1 MSSFTKNFA
10 NAVRMSEDPDQGVLR
25 TRGENG
31 HPSLTVKGQGY
42 TPLAYFE
49 KLVRDLEEARQVEF
63 INAICREAEF
73 EGAPTK
79 VVELFLTMF
88 QTRDC
93 RGGKGDKLPFYRMM
107 KLVYAKYP
115 ATVLSLAECIPFY
128 GYWKDPLL
136 LIREIH
142 DCPVTGI
149 DYSPLIAKLYSLI
162 ATQLMED
169 NVKLQ
174 EGSKDL
180 SFVGK
185 YAPREGHEFDT
196 KLNSVSELCKLM
208 YPEFVGDHLRGKS
221 KKMISSSWNKAKSQY
236 RKLVARLTA
245 ALQVPEVLMCA
256 NRWAEVDFAR
266 VTSLCLSRNMKA
278 FLNEAKDG
286 SVRHPGSADRIQC
299 AKNVIDKIGDL
310 KGKMV
315 FPHELVQK
323 VMRGGLSKSQE
334 MVINAQWEKIRESV
348 VEMAEQMAK
357 EQAELKGDDASSF
370 VMALAS
376 MVPMCDVSGS
386 MSGLPMEVAIALSI
400 LLSEVCHEKFRDLI
414 LSFSSDPVWEDLKG
428 CNGLVQKVQK
438 LKNSNWGMS
447 TDFYKAMNRIASVVE
462 TNGLTAEQTPDL
474 VVFSDM
480 QFDAARGSGGYSY
493 SYGGGARPE
502 SWDIM
507 HERIVKLFADL
518 GTRMD
523 GAPRL
528 PPRIVYWNLRSDTL
542 DYPAAA
548 DQEGVA
554 TMSGYSPALMKFFL
568 SGQLQGETVEEVD
581 EETGEVNI
589 VTKQITPLESFR
601 KVMADSRLD
610 MVCAKLAMSD
620 EGMLA
625 GFSLD

>member
-49 KLVRDLEEARQVEF
+49 KLVRDLEEARHVEF

-315 FPHELVQK
+315 FPHELVSK
-323 VMRGGLSKSQE
+323 VMSGGISKNQE
-334 MVINAQWEKIRESV
+334 LIINAQWVKIRESV

-357 EQAELKGDDASSF
+357 EQVEQKGGDASSF
-370 VMALAS
+370 VMTLAS
-376 MVPMCDVSGS
+376 LIAMCDVSGS
-386 MSGLPMEVAIALSI
+386 MSGIPMIVAIALSI
-400 LLSEVCHEKFRDLI
+400 LLSEICHENFRDLV

-428 CNGLVQKVQK
+428 CTGLCDKVRK
-438 LKNSNWGMS
+438 LQRSNWGMS
-447 TDFYKAMNRIASVVE
+447 TDFYKGFTRIAKIVEDNGISVE
-462 TNGLTAEQTPDL
+462 ETPDM

-480 QFDAARGSGGYSY
+480 QFDVSLGGSSY
-493 SYGGGARPE
+493 GYGGGAKPE
-502 SWDIM
+502 SWSIM
-507 HERIVKLFADL
+507 HERIVEMFHDL
-518 GTRMD
+518 GMRMD
-523 GAPRL
+523 GVPRL
-528 PPRIVYWNLRSDTL
+528 PPKIVYWNLRSDTV

-554 TMSGYSPALMKFFL
+554 TMSGYSASLMKFFI

-581 EETGEVNI
+581 EETGEVKI

-610 MVCAKLAMSD
+610 MIRAKLAMSD